1 MAKRRQRVTNYKE
14 WLSDEKLNQIKS
26 WKGEGISHEELAN
39 RIGINRTTLYSWI
52 QRCPEIED
60 AIKQGQERTVQY
72 IENALMKKINGYTLR
87 DTKRYKTTDKDGNIV
102 ERIEVTEKEVGPD
115 TSAIIYALKVKD
127 PDRWNEKIR
136 MEHSGRVDSTVNHY
150 ANLSEDELKKLAGYD

>member
-1 MAKRRQRVTNYKE
+1 MAKRRQRITNYKE

>member
-1 MAKRRQRVTNYKE
+1 MAKRRQRITNYKE

-26 WKGEGISHEELAN
+26 WKGEGISNEELAN

-52 QRCPEIED
+52 QRCPEIKD

-87 DTKRYKTTDKDGNIV
+87 DTKRYKTTDKDGNVV
-102 ERIEVTEKEVGPD
+102 ERIEVTEKEIGPD
-115 TSAIIYALKVKD
+115 TTAIIYALKVKD

>member
-1 MAKRRQRVTNYKE
+1 MAKRRQRITNYKE

-102 ERIEVTEKEVGPD
+102 ERIEVTEKKLDQIHQRSFTRLKLKTQTVG
-115 TSAIIYALKVKD
+115 TK
-127 PDRWNEKIR
+127 NT
-136 MEHSGRVDSTVNHY
+136 HGT
-150 ANLSEDELKKLAGYD
+150 

>member
-14 WLSDEKLNQIKS
+14 WLSEERLNQIKS
-26 WKGEGISHEELAN
+26 WKGEGISHEALAE

-52 QRCPEIED
+52 SKYPEIAQAVKE
-60 AIKQGQERTVQY
+60 GQQRTVQY

-87 DTKRYKTTDKDGNIV
+87 DTKRYKTTDKDGNVV

-115 TSAIIYALKVKD
+115 TTAIIFALKTKD
-127 PDRWNEKIR
+127 PERWNEKIT

-150 ANLSEDELKKLAGYD
+150 ANLTEDELKKLAGYE

>member
-1 MAKRRQRVTNYKE
+1 MAKRRQRITNYKE

-60 AIKQGQERTVQY
+60 AIKQGQQRTVQY

>member
-14 WLSDEKLNQIKS
+14 WLSEERLNQIKS
-26 WKGEGISHEELAN
+26 WKGEGISHEALAE

-52 QRCPEIED
+52 SKYPEIAQAVKE
-60 AIKQGQERTVQY
+60 GQQRTVQY
-72 IENALMKKINGYTLR
+72 IENALMRKINGYTLR
-87 DTKRYKTTDKDGNIV
+87 DTKRYKTTDKDGNVV

-115 TSAIIYALKVKD
+115 TTAIIFALKTKD
-127 PDRWNEKIR
+127 PERWNEKIT

-150 ANLSEDELKKLAGYD
+150 ANLTEDELKKLAGYE

>member
-1 MAKRRQRVTNYKE
+1 MAKRRQRITNYKE

-150 ANLSEDELKKLAGYD
+150 ANLSEEELRKLAGYE

>member
-60 AIKQGQERTVQY
+60 AIKQGQQRTVQY
-72 IENALMKKINGYTLR
+72 IENSLMKKINGYTLR

>member
-1 MAKRRQRVTNYKE
+1 MAKRRQRITNYKE

-60 AIKQGQERTVQY
+60 AIKKGQERTVQY

>member
-52 QRCPEIED
+52 QRCPEIKD
-60 AIKQGQERTVQY
+60 AIKQGQQRTVQY

-150 ANLSEDELKKLAGYD
+150 ANLSEDELKKLAGYE

>member
-60 AIKQGQERTVQY
+60 AIKQGQQRTVQY

>member
-14 WLSDEKLNQIKS
+14 WLSEERLNQIKS
-26 WKGEGISHEELAN
+26 WKGEGISHEALAE

-52 QRCPEIED
+52 SKYPEIAQAVKE
-60 AIKQGQERTVQY
+60 GQQRTVQY
-72 IENALMKKINGYTLR
+72 IENALIKKINGYTLR
-87 DTKRYKTTDKDGNIV
+87 DTKRYKTTDKDGNVV

-115 TSAIIYALKVKD
+115 TTAIIFALKTKD
-127 PDRWNEKIR
+127 PERWNEKIT

-150 ANLSEDELKKLAGYD
+150 ANLTEDELKKLAGYE

>member
-1 MAKRRQRVTNYKE
+1 MAKRRQRITNYKE
-14 WLSDEKLNQIKS
+14 WLSEEKLNQIKS

-52 QRCPEIED
+52 QRCPEIKD

>member
-1 MAKRRQRVTNYKE
+1 MAKRRQRITNYKE

-60 AIKQGQERTVQY
+60 AIKQGQQRTVQY

-136 MEHSGRVDSTVNHY
+136 MEHSGRLDSTVNHY

>member
-136 MEHSGRVDSTVNHY
+136 MEHSGRVDSTVNRY

>member
-1 MAKRRQRVTNYKE
+1 MAKRRQRITNYKE

-52 QRCPEIED
+52 QRCPEIKD

>member
-1 MAKRRQRVTNYKE
+1 MAKRRQRITNYKE

-72 IENALMKKINGYTLR
+72 IENALMKRLMVIRYVILN
-87 DTKRYKTTDKDGNIV
+87 DTKQLTKTAT
-102 ERIEVTEKEVGPD
+102 
-115 TSAIIYALKVKD
+115 
-127 PDRWNEKIR
+127 
-136 MEHSGRVDSTVNHY
+136 
-150 ANLSEDELKKLAGYD
+150 

>member
-1 MAKRRQRVTNYKE
+1 MTKRRQRVTNYKE
-14 WLSDEKLNQIKS
+14 WLSEERLNQIKS
-26 WKGEGISHEELAN
+26 WKGEGISHEALAE

-52 QRCPEIED
+52 SKYPEIAQAVKE
-60 AIKQGQERTVQY
+60 GQQRTVQY

-87 DTKRYKTTDKDGNIV
+87 DTKRYKTTDKDGNVV

-115 TSAIIYALKVKD
+115 TTAIIFALKTKD
-127 PDRWNEKIR
+127 PERWNEKIT

-150 ANLSEDELKKLAGYD
+150 ANLTEDELKKLAGYE